1 MPKAPHSAAAPEDSK
16 AIIKASGLSRR
27 FPASTGVFGRSTEF
41 VRAVE
46 DVSFEAIEGETLAIV
61 GESGCG
67 KSTTGRLL
75 MGLIEPDNGSIEF
88 EGRLVGSPQGIPAK
102 EFRKHVQMVFQD
114 SAGSLNPRLPVVDTI
129 AFGPRVHG
137 VGAAEARA
145 MSEALLAEV
154 GLPPRFFARRYPHEL
169 SGGQRQ
175 RVNIARAL
183 ALEPQVVILDE
194 AVSALDKSVSAQII
208 NLLLRLRAERNLTYV
223 FISHDLAAV
232 ELISDRILVM
242 YLGKVVESGPAA
254 EVFDAP
260 LHPYTR
266 ALLASRLSIDPDRRA
281 SEAPTSGDPPN
292 PIHPPTGCRFHP
304 RCKMKE
310 PVCSATEPALHT
322 ARDEGRMVACHA
334 YRDGS
339 GHSQASG
346 LRGTGSQIS
355 IEVEAVRW
363 RR

>member
-1 MPKAPHSAAAPEDSK
+1 MLRLDYLRDS
-16 AIIKASGLSRR
+16 SR
-27 FPASTGVFGRSTEF
+27 
-41 VRAVE
+41 
-46 DVSFEAIEGETLAIV
+46 
-61 GESGCG
+61 
-67 KSTTGRLL
+67 
-75 MGLIEPDNGSIEF
+75 
-88 EGRLVGSPQGIPAK
+88 
-102 EFRKHVQMVFQD
+102 
-114 SAGSLNPRLPVVDTI
+114 
-129 AFGPRVHG
+129 
-137 VGAAEARA
+137 
-145 MSEALLAEV
+145 EV
-154 GLPPRFFARRYPHEL
+154 PTEL

-281 SEAPTSGDPPN
+281 SEAPTSG
-292 PIHPPTGCRFHP
+292 IRQTRST
-304 RCKMKE
+304 R
-310 PVCSATEPALHT
+310 
-322 ARDEGRMVACHA
+322 R
-334 YRDGS
+334 
-339 GHSQASG
+339 QAAD
-346 LRGTGSQIS
+346 S
-355 IEVEAVRW
+355 ILDAK
-363 RR
+363 